1 GTHLFYLVVG
11 TALCPARASQQSTT
25 QVPTFS
31 ILWCGTGAMGLC
43 HTTIYIPGAAPPRDI
58 PEKL

>member
-1 GTHLFYLVVG
+1 MPGRSIEPKDETCAGVAQQEHTFY
-11 TALCPARASQQSTT
+11 R
-25 QVPTFS
+25 
-31 ILWCGTGAMGLC
+31 LWCGTGAMGLC